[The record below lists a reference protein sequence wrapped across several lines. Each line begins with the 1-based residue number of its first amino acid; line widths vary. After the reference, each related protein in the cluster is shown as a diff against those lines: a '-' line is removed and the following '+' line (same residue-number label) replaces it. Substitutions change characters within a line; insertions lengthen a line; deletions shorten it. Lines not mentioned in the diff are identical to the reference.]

1 MVPRDE
7 IEAVLAVTNLLAQYA
22 DCIDSEALEQWPDM
36 FTERCVYKI
45 TTAENQARGLPIG
58 IVYADSRAMLK
69 DRIAALRDANIY
81 EPQRYRHI
89 ISAVC
94 ITGRDGATVGARS
107 NFMVVRT
114 MADGTQDLFVTG
126 CYIDLVDF
134 AGDRPRFTEKLVV
147 LDSDKIDT
155 LLAIPL

>member
-1 MVPRDE
+1 VVPRDE
-7 IEAVLAVTNLLAQYA
+7 LEAVLAVTNLLAHYA
-22 DCIDSEALEQWPDM
+22 DCIDSDALEQWPDM

-58 IVYADSRAMLK
+58 IVYADSRAMLQ
-69 DRIAALRDANIY
+69 DRVAALRDANIY
-81 EPQRYRHI
+81 EPQCYRHI

-94 ITGRDGATVGARS
+94 ITERDGTVVGARS

-114 MADGTQDLFVTG
+114 TADGTQDLFVTG
-126 CYIDLVDF
+126 CYIDRVDF
-134 AGDRPRFTEKLVV
+134 AGDRARFTEKLVV
-147 LDSDKIDT
+147 LDSNKVDT

>member
-7 IEAVLAVTNLLAQYA
+7 LEAVLAVINLLAKYA
-22 DCIDSEALEQWPDM
+22 DCIDTDALEQWPDM

-58 IVYADSRAMLK
+58 ILYADSRAMLK
-69 DRIAALRDANIY
+69 DRVKALRDANIY

-94 ITGRDGATVGARS
+94 ITERDGAIFGARS
-107 NFMVVRT
+107 NFLVVRT
-114 MADGTQDLFVTG
+114 TADGTQDLFAAG
-126 CYIDLVDF
+126 CYIDRVDF
-134 AGDRPRFTEKLVV
+134 SGDRPRFAEKLVV
-147 LDSDKIDT
+147 LDSDKVDT

>member
-1 MVPRDE
+1 VVPRDE

-22 DCIDSEALEQWPDM
+22 DCIDSDALEQWPDM

-69 DRIAALRDANIY
+69 DRVAALRDANIY

-94 ITGRDGATVGARS
+94 ITDRDGATVGARS

-114 MADGTQDLFVTG
+114 MADGTQDLFVAG
-126 CYIDLVDF
+126 CYIDTIDF
-134 AGDRPRFTEKLVV
+134 TGDRPRFAEKLVV
-147 LDSDKIDT
+147 LDSSKVDT

>member
-7 IEAVLAVTNLLAQYA
+7 LAAVLAVTNFLARYA
-22 DCIDSEALEQWPDM
+22 DCIDTDALELWPDM

-58 IVYADSRAMLK
+58 IVYADSRAMLM
-69 DRIAALRDANIY
+69 DRVAALRDANIY

-94 ITGRDGATVGARS
+94 ITERDGAMVGARS
-107 NFMVVRT
+107 NFLVVRT
-114 MADGTQDLFVTG
+114 MVDGTQDLFVAG
-126 CYIDLVDF
+126 CYVDRIDF
-134 AGDRPRFTEKLVV
+134 AGDRPRFAEKLVV
-147 LDSDKIDT
+147 LDSDKVDT